1 MKEVLTMKLI
11 GYENLDYVNKSGAHI
26 EGARLY
32 CTTKTNK
39 IKGYGTRDLFL
50 SKAKIERN
58 NIDLDSLIDSEIVLI
73 QNDFGSLSR
82 IEKLVQND

>member
-1 MKEVLTMKLI
+1 MKLI
-11 GYENLDYVNKSGAHI
+11 GYENLDYVNKNGVRI

-39 IKGYGTRDLFL
+39 ICGYGTRDLFL

-58 NIDLDSLIDSEIVLI
+58 NIDLNALIDKEIVLI
-73 QNDFGSLSR
+73 QNDFGGLSKV
-82 IEKLVQND
+82 EELQK

>member
-1 MKEVLTMKLI
+1 MKLI
-11 GYENLDYVNKSGAHI
+11 GYENLDYVNKNGVRI

-39 IKGYGTRDLFL
+39 ICGYGTRDLFL

-58 NIDLDSLIDSEIVLI
+58 NIDLNALIDNVIVLI
-73 QNDFGSLSR
+73 QNDFGGLSKV
-82 IEKLVQND
+82 EELLK

>member
-1 MKEVLTMKLI
+1 MKLI
-11 GYENLDYVNKSGAHI
+11 GYENLDYVNKSGVRI

-39 IKGYGTRDLFL
+39 IHGYGTKDLFL

-58 NIDLDSLIDSEIVLI
+58 NIDLDALVDKEIVLI
-73 QNDFGSLSR
+73 QSDFGGLSR
-82 IEKLVQND
+82 IEELQK

>member
-1 MKEVLTMKLI
+1 MKLI
-11 GYENLDYVNKSGAHI
+11 GYENLDYVNKAGARI

-39 IKGYGTRDLFL
+39 IIGSGTRDLFL

-58 NIDLDSLIDSEIVLI
+58 SIDLDSLIGEEIVLI
-73 QNDFGSLSR
+73 QNDYGSLSH
-82 IEKLVQND
+82 IEKLVKND

>member
-1 MKEVLTMKLI
+1 MKLI
-11 GYENLDYVNKSGAHI
+11 GYENLDYTNKAGVHI

-32 CTTKTNK
+32 CTTKTHK
-39 IKGYGTRDLFL
+39 IVGNGTRDLFL

-58 NIDLDSLIDSEIVLI
+58 NIDLDSLIGSEIVLI